1 MNAPLDDRR
10 RVIAAAVLVVC
21 AAYVIA
27 PTSTA
32 GQAPVPRT
40 LDLSTPLTYF
50 IAPGN
55 PQSGFR
61 AGDDQLARWALT
73 TWQRTVGA
81 AAQLRPAAE
90 KDALIRLY
98 WAGPRE
104 GQYGETEYLAID
116 GKRGARVFVRPDL
129 AALGPD
135 IADRGRADTLFR
147 DSVVYLTCV
156 HELGHAFG
164 LEHTRDFRDIMYAFG
179 YGGDIVEYFSR
190 YRRQLKTRDDIA
202 THAGLS
208 DADIARARGLYA
220 R

>member
-1 MNAPLDDRR
+1 MSVKRSDIRLLIPLS
-10 RVIAAAVLVVC
+10 ALLVC
-21 AAYVIA
+21 AASSHA
-27 PTSTA
+27 PTITA
-32 GQAPVPRT
+32 QVPVPRT
-40 LDLSTPLTYF
+40 LDLSTPITYF

-55 PQSGFR
+55 SSSGFR
-61 AGDDQLARWALT
+61 AGDDQLARWALD
-73 TWQRTVGA
+73 TWRGTVGSSVRLA
-81 AAQLRPAAE
+81 AAPE

-104 GQYGETEYLAID
+104 GQYGETQSFVIG
-116 GKRGARVFVRPDL
+116 GKRAARVYVRPDL

-135 IADRGRADTLFR
+135 IDARGRGDNLFR

-190 YRRQLKTRDDIA
+190 YRRQLTVRDDIA
-202 THAGLS
+202 THSGLS
-208 DADIARARGLYA
+208 DADIATAKALYA